1 MQKRIY
7 LNPIQV
13 LFSHTERK
21 RAGRVKMSTKVGR
34 ENSQELKVS
43 AASSLN
49 TEWRL
54 KEAIKVEKK
63 MEISIPW
70 WKRSQD

>member
-13 LFSHTERK
+13 LLSHTERK
-21 RAGRVKMSTKVGR
+21 RAGRVKISTMVGR